1 MISRR
6 IFLGAA
12 GAGLMGAPYWGA
24 VLTALRGHDGDLHMA
39 TQSRGHGTRKKMA
52 IVTTEWRFLSHAQH
66 MGDRFLVGYSMNG
79 QWHKPRL
86 DVASLYV
93 DQTPE
98 GDLSKKRAEEF
109 GFQIYGTIA
118 EALRLGGERLAVD
131 AVLIIGEHGKYPRN
145 ELGQTLYPRYQF
157 FKQVV
162 EVFKKDGRTVPVFND
177 KHFSWK
183 WEWAKEMVDTAHEMS
198 FPLMAGSSL
207 PVTWRMPAI
216 DMLFGA
222 EVEEALCVAIG
233 GVDSYDFHALEVI
246 QCMVERRRGDETG
259 VVALQA
265 LRGDSVWKAMEAESW
280 NSGGWDPR
288 LFEACLCRSQTLAQP
303 PTFGH
308 RHPTKSQ
315 IREWVKDPVAYR
327 IEYKDGLKATMLL
340 LNGLVGDFTFAARL
354 KGQSEPVSTLFYLP
368 PNPNVEYSAILM
380 SKVEE
385 MFVSGNLPYPV
396 KRTLLTTGLV
406 AAGMKSLSSGQKRIE
421 TPHLA
426 IRYQAPREST
436 FCRE

>member
-1 MISRR
+1 
-6 IFLGAA
+6 
-12 GAGLMGAPYWGA
+12 
-24 VLTALRGHDGDLHMA
+24 MA

-66 MGDRFLVGYSMNG
+66 MGDRFLVGYPMNG
-79 QWHKPRL
+79 HWHKPRL
-86 DVASLYV
+86 DVASLYA

-109 GFQIYGTIA
+109 GFQVYGTIA
-118 EALRLGGERLAVD
+118 EALRLRGERLAVD

-177 KHFSWK
+177 KHLSWK
-183 WEWAKEMVDTAHEMS
+183 WEWAKEMVDTAHEMG

-207 PVTWRMPAI
+207 PVTWRMPSI
-216 DMLFGA
+216 DLTWGA

-233 GVDSYDFHALEVI
+233 GVDTYDFHALEVI
-246 QCMVERRRGDETG
+246 QCIVERRRGGETG

-265 LRGDSVWKAMEAESW
+265 LRGDSVWQAMEKASW
-280 NSGGWDPR
+280 NAGGWAPS

-327 IEYKDGLKATMLL
+327 MEYKDGLKATMLL
-340 LNGLVGDFTFAARL
+340 MNGLVSDFTFAARL
-354 KGQSEPVSTLFYLP
+354 KGQSEPVSILFYLP
-368 PNPNVEYSAILM
+368 PNPNVQYSAILM

-396 KRTLLTTGLV
+396 ERTLLTTGLV
-406 AAGMKSLSSGQKRIE
+406 AAGMQSLSSGQKRIE

-426 IRYQAPREST
+426 IPYQAPREST

>member
-6 IFLGAA
+6 AFLGAA
-12 GAGLMGAPYWGA
+12 SAGLMIPPLAWTEEQAPA
-24 VLTALRGHDGDLHMA
+24 R
-39 TQSRGHGTRKKMA
+39 RKMA

-66 MGDRFLVGYSMNG
+66 MGDRFLVGYPMKG
-79 QWHKPRL
+79 KWHKPRL
-86 DVASLYV
+86 DVVSLYV

-98 GDLSKKRAEEF
+98 GDLSKKRGKEF
-109 GFQIYGTIA
+109 GFRVYGTIA
-118 EALRLGGERLAVD
+118 EALRCGGEKLAVD

-157 FKQVV
+157 FKQVT
-162 EVFKKDGRTVPVFND
+162 EIFKKDGRTVPVFND
-177 KHFSWK
+177 KHLSWK
-183 WEWAKEMVDTAHEMS
+183 WEWAKEMVDTAHGMG

-207 PVTWRMPAI
+207 PVTWRMPSI
-216 DMLFGA
+216 DLPFGA
-222 EVEEALCVAIG
+222 EVEEALCIAIG

-246 QCMVERRRGDETG
+246 QCMVERRGSGEAG
-259 VVALQA
+259 VLALHA

-280 NSGGWDPR
+280 NKGGWDPS
-288 LFEACLCRSQTLAQP
+288 LFEACLCRSQTLSQP

-308 RHPTKSQ
+308 RRPTKSQ
-315 IREWVKDPVAYR
+315 IRQWARDPVAYR
-327 IEYKDGLKATMLL
+327 IEYRDGLQATMLL
-340 LNGLVGDFTFAARL
+340 MNGLVGDFTFAARL

-368 PNPNVEYSAILM
+368 PNPNVQYSAILM

-385 MFVSGNLPYPV
+385 MFVSRKLPYPV
-396 KRTLLTTGLV
+396 ERTLLTTGLV
-406 AAGMKSLSSGQKRIE
+406 AAGMQSLASGQKRID

-426 IRYQAPREST
+426 IRYQVPDEST